1 MNFTVN
7 PLRSRIVFGVGT
19 AAQLPEEIAALGAKR
34 AMIVCTTGAAGRV
47 QPLAA
52 SLGEVCTGIFDGVET
67 HVPLAVV
74 EAAVDKFRALDADCL
89 ITFGGGSSVDTG
101 KAIAVEIGRPAI
113 AIPTTYS
120 GAEMTPN
127 YGIVIAGE
135 KKRHQDQ
142 RAQARTIIYDAALT
156 TGLSPHM
163 TATSGMNGLAHCVEA
178 LYPPQPNP
186 VAALLAEE
194 AARALAEGLPGCIAD
209 ADDLDARGGA
219 LYGAYLAGTVV
230 SLVGIALHHRTCH
243 VLGGSYGISHGDANA
258 VILPHATAYN
268 APATPAAMAIL
279 GQAMGSDDPA
289 AALYDL
295 AQSMGTPTDLKSLG
309 MKESDLDAATEQ
321 AIEVTAYN
329 PRPLEF
335 GPLREM
341 LQNAYEGNRPT
352 SPLAA

>member
-7 PLRSRIVFGVGT
+7 PLRSRIVFGAGT

-101 KAIAVEIGRPAI
+101 KAIAVETGRPAI

-243 VLGGSYGISHGDANA
+243 VLGGTYGLAHGDANS
-258 VILPHATAYN
+258 VILPQVTAFN
-268 APATPAAMAIL
+268 APAAPQAMAALARAL
-279 GQAMGSDDPA
+279 GTDDPA
-289 AALYDL
+289 AAIFDL
-295 AQSMGTPTDLKSLG
+295 GQSIGAPSDLKSIG
-309 MKESDLDAATEQ
+309 MREGDLDAAAKQ
-321 AIEVTAYN
+321 AIEFTAYN

-335 GPLREM
+335 GPVREM
-341 LQNAYEGNRPT
+341 LQNAYEGKRP
-352 SPLAA
+352 SAPV